1 MHRVSSSSG
10 FLPDLPFSNIITPMG
25 LVTVFTSKRK
35 KSSQRQVNM
44 EKPLSGKIFV
54 VTGATSGIGMAA
66 AQQLVQD
73 GASLIG
79 IGRSEKRSREVE
91 AGLNSLNS
99 PGRAEFITA
108 DLSVQAN
115 VRQAAREISEK
126 LEKLGTGLDGLINNA
141 GTFLYK
147 RTLTPDGFETQ
158 WAVNHL
164 APFLLTHELL
174 PLLRQMDMARV
185 ITVSSGSHYNARMRW
200 DDLQLEKR
208 YFSFIAYRQT
218 KLANVLFTVELNR
231 RLGPGS
237 PVRAFAADPGMVNT
251 AIGAK
256 EGPRFF
262 RWLWKVHSRRGKT
275 AVEAAKGVVFLA
287 ADSSIQDSQEI
298 YWKNCRPKPADPYAL
313 DPENAR
319 RLWELSEEMCGISLG
334 N

>member
-1 MHRVSSSSG
+1 
-10 FLPDLPFSNIITPMG
+10 
-25 LVTVFTSKRK
+25 
-35 KSSQRQVNM
+35 M
-44 EKPLSGKIFV
+44 EKPLSGKIYV
-54 VTGATSGIGMAA
+54 ITGVTSGIGLAA

-73 GASLIG
+73 GATLIG
-79 IGRSEKRSREVE
+79 LGRSEERCREVE
-91 AGLNSLNS
+91 AGLNSMETS
-99 PGRAEFITA
+99 GRAEFITA

-115 VRQAAREISEK
+115 VRQAAREICEK
-126 LEKLGTGLDGLINNA
+126 LENLGTGLDGLINNA

-185 ITVSSGSHYNARMRW
+185 VTVSSGSHYNARMRW
-200 DDLQLEKR
+200 DDLQLDKR
-208 YFSFIAYRQT
+208 YFSFLAYRQT
-218 KLANVLFTVELNR
+218 KLANVLFTAELNR
-231 RLGPGS
+231 RLGPDS
-237 PVRAFAADPGMVNT
+237 PVRAFAGDPGMVNT

-262 RWLWKVHSRRGKT
+262 RWLWKVHSRRGKS
-275 AVEAAKGVVFLA
+275 AEEAARGVVFLA
-287 ADSSIQDSQEI
+287 TAPSIQDSQEI
-298 YWKNCRPKPADPYAL
+298 YWKNCQPKSPDPYAL

-319 RLWELSEEMCGISLG
+319 RLWKISEEMCGISLG